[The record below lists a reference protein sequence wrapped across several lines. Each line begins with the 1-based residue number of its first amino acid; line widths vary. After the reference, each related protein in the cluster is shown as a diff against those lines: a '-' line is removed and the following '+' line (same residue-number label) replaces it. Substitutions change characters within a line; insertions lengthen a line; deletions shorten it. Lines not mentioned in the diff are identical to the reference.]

1 MVVVGV
7 GFGSRRSL
15 WATVKSVGFTLR
27 ALGSYRELGGKG
39 VPRYDFDSLKS
50 PPYFHALLVGG
61 ERRVLKKE
69 SSENLSGIY

>member
-50 PPYFHALLVGG
+50 PHIFMHCWWEG
-61 ERRVLKKE
+61 KE
-69 SSENLSGIY
+69 EPL